1 MEVCPF
7 IFAFGCLKHL
17 RKKKDTSARRETSTL
32 RPIHH
37 RRIEMYTTFTGYKNC
52 KQPRPQSVVMLY
64 RRGGGD
70 RHVGNIT
77 YYLRKEKKKQK
88 NKKKV
93 SAFTIVSCFS
103 VFSSQSHGS
112 PRCASV
118 GIEKKSPPALLPT
131 TAVIIISLQPPAIEG
146 RESRSNKKQKKT
158 HIVKKTIEI
167 HT

>member
-64 RRGGGD
+64 RRGGGTD
-70 RHVGNIT
+70 MSGI
-77 YYLRKEKKKQK
+77 LRIIYVKRKK
-88 NKKKV
+88 NKKTRRKFLLLRSSLVFLCSPARAMGHPAALASGSRRKV
-93 SAFTIVSCFS
+93 
-103 VFSSQSHGS
+103 
-112 PRCASV
+112 PRPFFQL
-118 GIEKKSPPALLPT
+118 PPLL
-131 TAVIIISLQPPAIEG
+131 SYHCNHQL
-146 RESRSNKKQKKT
+146 
-158 HIVKKTIEI
+158 
-167 HT
+167 

>member
-17 RKKKDTSARRETSTL
+17 KKKKDTSARRETSTL

-64 RRGGGD
+64 RRGGGTD
-70 RHVGNIT
+70 MSGI
-77 YYLRKEKKKQK
+77 LRIIYVKRKKKQ